1 MNKKKGNTSR
11 ILAILCAITM
21 VVTAFPAGLWSSGAY
36 AADEDASVTT
46 AAETPVA
53 ENSTQEVTDAET
65 RNEAQDQ
72 TAETEQAEQKE
83 QTATEEKQSGT
94 EKAEPEQKDQEQ
106 TEEAEP
112 AKANDAEE
120 EKPEA
125 EEKNEAK
132 EASDAEKEEVFKVSF
147 DLTENY
153 ANFGKFSDETTE
165 PGGKYTLPEKPK
177 ARKELYKAGNGREY
191 YFTGWEYKDKEY
203 EPGDVVMLTD
213 DAEFKAVWKQTY
225 TIEFST
231 KGIQADE
238 VESQTEVYG
247 EPVVLPDE
255 DATKEGYDFVGWT
268 PDKGETVF
276 APGTPISAGRIQPSR
291 VKAQLRLLGVTEDT
305 SKPDVY
311 IELVDHFPNA
321 ETPREGYATFKVT
334 AFDKGSGVDK
344 VEVTYGMT
352 GQDWYEISSGDT
364 LEVKYYEYLHA
375 RAFDK
380 AGNQSEAKFIISLPG
395 QQNQPGPEFTN
406 VKVDGKEVKTEQE
419 ASEVAGTARNEHTID
434 FSLSEKGC
442 SLRAYLDDKEITDDI
457 TGDDTK
463 GYSLKVSGDG
473 LNGEKTVSIVA
484 STTSVRKEFTI
495 ENCKFDSTK
504 PSVTAFSMKGGN
516 SLGYYNASGDWT
528 LEAGADKDLSS
539 AEFNIGGK
547 KFTGKVEGKKAS
559 VTITKED
566 IEDKFNAAEG
576 EYEISVAVK
585 DTADNENAEDD
596 QKLAKVEAPEG
607 MYSGNKIIIDTVA
620 PKLTRVETTPSSSSG
635 PKDNNYYY
643 KEAATTAYTIKDNYP
658 DTMNLSYKRDG
669 ESADPIV
676 ENEKT
681 SITAEWKGDCA
692 YSDITLMAAD
702 KAGNL
707 LENGAAPRPEDAV
720 TVENGIAA
728 FTYGKVIDT
737 KAPQAT
743 VNYET
748 NAKAYIYEDGVFVN
762 DTVSFKLSIEKDDNL
777 DKDDVSIKL
786 LKDGVDTNTNIEII
800 TTGDGKLAAEG
811 VICLKDSE
819 GQNDGEYCLE
829 ITGNDRAGHD
839 VQITEVKP
847 EKTEVKSGQWPTAK
861 QDKIN
866 VKFVLDNT
874 APKYTS
880 SDFSTVSEGASPDG
894 NTAYYQNAVSGKF
907 TINENNFDDKRITA
921 GYTKADGKQYSK
933 VNPTWPK
940 KPSASGTCVGKTYTV
955 NTPDEAGVYRL
966 LITGEDKAGN
976 LLEKEKDDTSVNY
989 NETEQNAEG
998 QFWSFKKVVDKD
1010 DPGYILSISDTEG
1023 EYYRKIVDVRDKD
1036 AAGEEKYK
1044 PFRKNRTAS
1053 IAVTGD
1059 DASPVTVSY
1068 DILAIDSNDKAG
1080 EWKKVNDTPYTADYD
1095 DNLSVPSEKSGETQ
1109 FKVANI
1115 TVMDRSGRKVELGMS
1130 NPVYLDGTKPVNDI
1144 IQPTAK
1150 IKSTTAIT
1158 RRVQNKDLYN
1168 KSVNLSFEVS
1178 DPNENK
1184 SSSGL
1189 AKVWYEAS
1197 IDGTVVDKGEL
1208 EGTDGYFLN
1217 LSESE
1222 AEQAA
1227 KEDNLTYKKNAAITI
1242 PAGGKYESNN
1252 IRIVLHAIDNA
1263 GNETSTSTVFGIDSE
1278 GPRIVVSYDNNS
1290 VQNGKYF
1297 KANRTAT
1304 VTVTERNLGT
1314 YSKKVNIKTEVGVPG
1329 SWAYSAGGSA
1339 SGNADKWIKRLYYT
1353 KDGTYSMTVSGTDA
1367 LGNPATVTYTGAAN
1381 RSFVIDKTA
1390 PILAVYFDNNNARNG
1405 KYYNA
1410 DRVATIDIRELNF
1423 RDSDVKIA
1431 SKAAGPRGSGLS
1443 FPSRSGFS
1451 TSGIRRTATIPFT
1464 REGNFSFNVNY
1475 TDLAGNPATEVKI
1488 GEFVIDKTAPT
1499 VRIEDVINGGI
1510 YRNSVAPK
1518 AVFDDDNF
1526 SQSDSTFRFTGVRKI
1541 DRSELISAFRS
1552 NGEYG
1557 GVYILNDIPQIRAN
1571 DDIYTAYATST
1582 DMAGNTTTVQV
1593 VFSVNRFGSTYDYNK
1608 DKTTE
1613 NLVSK
1618 QTGRFYTNK
1627 AEDLQLREINVN
1639 HIKKY
1644 TLTLDRGGNTVTLK
1658 EGKDYTVTKSESDQ
1672 GTQYIYKISK
1682 SIITDEGSYNII
1694 AKSEDEAGNINTNAA
1709 IRSEEDDSEVPVR
1722 FVYDLTKPVINVV
1735 DPGNEKVIELKK
1747 SPYYGIPALDIG
1759 IRPDDDWAL
1768 GGRIKLVLRDGEN
1781 EYVEE
1786 YKGKEFW
1793 EIMGENSD
1801 KKFFPEKITSGSKT
1815 KTLEVTVWD
1824 AAGNEETAHY
1834 DITVLNGVGDV
1845 ARRYWYLLLLLLGAA
1860 GGGYAYYRHRRDDD
1874 DEEEGEDGAA

>member
-1 MNKKKGNTSR
+1 MTEYV
-11 ILAILCAITM
+11 I
-21 VVTAFPAGLWSSGAY
+21 
-36 AADEDASVTT
+36 
-46 AAETPVA
+46 
-53 ENSTQEVTDAET
+53 
-65 RNEAQDQ
+65 
-72 TAETEQAEQKE
+72 ETE
-83 QTATEEKQSGT
+83 
-94 EKAEPEQKDQEQ
+94 
-106 TEEAEP
+106 
-112 AKANDAEE
+112 N
-120 EKPEA
+120 
-125 EEKNEAK
+125 
-132 EASDAEKEEVFKVSF
+132 
-147 DLTENY
+147 LT
-153 ANFGKFSDETTE
+153 K
-165 PGGKYTLPEKPK
+165 K
-177 ARKELYKAGNGREY
+177 
-191 YFTGWEYKDKEY
+191 YKDKT
-203 EPGDVVMLTD
+203 VVNNINMKVEKGKIYGLLGKNGAGKTTTMRML
-213 DAEFKAVWKQTY
+213 
-225 TIEFST
+225 
-231 KGIQADE
+231 
-238 VESQTEVYG
+238 
-247 EPVVLPDE
+247 LNM
-255 DATKEGYDFVGWT
+255 ATKTSGKIMLFGNI
-268 PDKGETVF
+268 PDNSTYRKIGS
-276 APGTPISAGRIQPSR
+276 II
-291 VKAQLRLLGVTEDT
+291 
-305 SKPDVY
+305 
-311 IELVDHFPNA
+311 
-321 ETPREGYATFKVT
+321 ETPGFYENLT
-334 AFDKGSGVDK
+334 AEENLK
-344 VEVTYGMT
+344 
-352 GQDWYEISSGDT
+352 
-364 LEVKYYEYLHA
+364 
-375 RAFDK
+375 
-380 AGNQSEAKFIISLPG
+380 IISKIRG
-395 QQNQPGPEFTN
+395 NYS
-406 VKVDGKEVKTEQE
+406 KENIDEILTSVSLDDNNKKY
-419 ASEVAGTARNEHTID
+419 RD
-434 FSLSEKGC
+434 FSLG
-442 SLRAYLDDKEITDDI
+442 
-457 TGDDTK
+457 
-463 GYSLKVSGDG
+463 
-473 LNGEKTVSIVA
+473 
-484 STTSVRKEFTI
+484 
-495 ENCKFDSTK
+495 
-504 PSVTAFSMKGGN
+504 MKQR
-516 SLGYYNASGDWT
+516 L
-528 LEAGADKDLSS
+528 
-539 AEFNIGGK
+539 
-547 KFTGKVEGKKAS
+547 
-559 VTITKED
+559 
-566 IEDKFNAAEG
+566 
-576 EYEISVAVK
+576 
-585 DTADNENAEDD
+585 
-596 QKLAKVEAPEG
+596 
-607 MYSGNKIIIDTVA
+607 
-620 PKLTRVETTPSSSSG
+620 
-635 PKDNNYYY
+635 
-643 KEAATTAYTIKDNYP
+643 
-658 DTMNLSYKRDG
+658 
-669 ESADPIV
+669 
-676 ENEKT
+676 
-681 SITAEWKGDCA
+681 
-692 YSDITLMAAD
+692 
-702 KAGNL
+702 
-707 LENGAAPRPEDAV
+707 
-720 TVENGIAA
+720 GIAA
-728 FTYGKVIDT
+728 AIMHN
-737 KAPQAT
+737 P
-743 VNYET
+743 ELL
-748 NAKAYIYEDGVFVN
+748 I
-762 DTVSFKLSIEKDDNL
+762 L
-777 DKDDVSIKL
+777 DEPINGLDPIGIKKIRHL
-786 LKDGVDTNTNIEII
+786 LKRLSRENATTILISSHILSEIENLADIIGVMDN
-800 TTGDGKLAAEG
+800 
-811 VICLKDSE
+811 
-819 GQNDGEYCLE
+819 GQL
-829 ITGNDRAGHD
+829 
-839 VQITEVKP
+839 ITE
-847 EKTEVKSGQWPTAK
+847 
-861 QDKIN
+861 
-866 VKFVLDNT
+866 L
-874 APKYTS
+874 
-880 SDFSTVSEGASPDG
+880 
-894 NTAYYQNAVSGKF
+894 
-907 TINENNFDDKRITA
+907 
-921 GYTKADGKQYSK
+921 TK
-933 VNPTWPK
+933 
-940 KPSASGTCVGKTYTV
+940 
-955 NTPDEAGVYRL
+955 DEL
-966 LITGEDKAGN
+966 NSQL
-976 LLEKEKDDTSVNY
+976 
-989 NETEQNAEG
+989 
-998 QFWSFKKVVDKD
+998 
-1010 DPGYILSISDTEG
+1010 
-1023 EYYRKIVDVRDKD
+1023 
-1036 AAGEEKYK
+1036 
-1044 PFRKNRTAS
+1044 
-1053 IAVTGD
+1053 
-1059 DASPVTVSY
+1059 
-1068 DILAIDSNDKAG
+1068 
-1080 EWKKVNDTPYTADYD
+1080 
-1095 DNLSVPSEKSGETQ
+1095 
-1109 FKVANI
+1109 
-1115 TVMDRSGRKVELGMS
+1115 
-1130 NPVYLDGTKPVNDI
+1130 
-1144 IQPTAK
+1144 
-1150 IKSTTAIT
+1150 
-1158 RRVQNKDLYN
+1158 N
-1168 KSVNLSFEVS
+1168 KSVIFEVS